1 MAVEFET
8 TLGTRSTFSFALPS
22 PTRQKARRCRVLT
35 MLRKAYVLNRP
46 QKLFVVCTAVFITA
60 LVIAEATASKF
71 FTAFDLPFPIS
82 IFGVEFDSVIMTAGV
97 IAFPVTFIVT
107 DLLNEYYGKSGIRF
121 VTFLGMVM
129 ILFEFAILQIA
140 MAVPTSPISPVAGE
154 AFDAVFGATGRII
167 AGSLTAYVIGQLVD
181 ITLFH
186 WLRRLTEG
194 RMLWLRATGS
204 TLGSQFFD
212 TFIVL
217 FIAFA
222 GQLRIQE
229 IIAITLFNYV
239 YKFIIA
245 VLITPIIYF
254 FHWVMDRYLGS
265 ETAEEMIRQAEGGR
279 EFKV

>member
-1 MAVEFET
+1 
-8 TLGTRSTFSFALPS
+8 
-22 PTRQKARRCRVLT
+22 
-35 MLRKAYVLNRP
+35 MLRKAYILSRP
-46 QKLFVVCTAVFITA
+46 QKLFVVCTAVFITG

-71 FTAFDLPFPIS
+71 FTAFDLPFTLS

-129 ILFEFAILQIA
+129 IVFEFAILQVA
-140 MAVPTSPISPVAGE
+140 MSVPTASISPVPEE
-154 AFDAVFGATGRII
+154 AFDLVFGATGRII
-167 AGSLTAYVIGQLVD
+167 FGSITAYLIGQIVD

-186 WLRRLTEG
+186 WLRQLTQG

-204 TLGSQFFD
+204 TLGSQFLD

-217 FIAFA
+217 IVAFA

-229 IIAITLFNYV
+229 ILAITLFNYG

-245 VLITPIIYF
+245 VIITPIIYL
-254 FHWVMDRYLGS
+254 FHWIMDWYLGS
-265 ETAEEMIRQAEGGR
+265 ETADQMIRQAEQGQ
-279 EFKV
+279 EVTV